1 MPNTRTDH
9 GISSPVRR
17 REDSRFVTGR
27 GRYTNDINVPG
38 QAHAAF
44 VRSDHAHGTIK
55 RIDADTAARMP
66 GVIRIFTGE
75 DLLRAGVGFIH
86 RIPIKGFELGKVLDT
101 PRPGLAQG
109 RVRYVGEPIALVVAE
124 TAVEAADAASTIA
137 AAIDP
142 LPCVTGIGDAIASD
156 APIIWDDAP
165 GNVAIRWNSGS
176 TEAIDAAFAGAAHV
190 TRLKLIN
197 SRIFANAIE
206 PRAGIAQ
213 FNKAN
218 DRYTWITPSQGV
230 RYMLRVMCDQV
241 FRIPD
246 EQMHV
251 LTYDVGGAF
260 GSKEQPYPEDIA
272 LLHAARAIDRPVKWH
287 AARSEN
293 LLSDNHARDAVIDC
307 ALALDQRGH
316 FLGIRAS
323 ILQSMGSYFGC
334 NGPNGTIRNTPW
346 GMPLVYRTPLVH
358 ADVSCV
364 MTNTAPIGPYRG
376 AGREQASY
384 IVERLV
390 DKAAREMKIDRISLR
405 RRNLIPK
412 SGIPYMSPS
421 GKLYDSGE
429 FEAVMDKALTLA
441 DWKGFAARAKASKKQ
456 GKLRGLGIANFL
468 ECVGGSWF
476 ESSFI
481 RFTEDR
487 RVLLVVA
494 TQSHGQG
501 HETSFPQVVAE
512 RLGIP
517 YESIE
522 LRQGDSLDLPKL
534 GYATIGSRSM
544 IMAGSALS
552 NTCDIV
558 IEKGLKAA
566 SNLLEAAEAD
576 IEFSKGSFRVAG
588 TDRSIELLDLAN
600 HVRLEAKGS
609 ATMAE
614 ALDSEGEYVAPDMHF
629 PNGCHVCEVE
639 VDADTGKI
647 TLDRYV
653 AIDDVGT
660 IVNPPIVHGQVHGG
674 VCQGAGQ
681 VLMEQC
687 RYSDDGQFLTATF
700 MDYAMPRAAD
710 MPFIKTEFHPV
721 PSPKNP
727 LGVKG
732 SGECGVTGSLPAV
745 SNAIMNALAR
755 AGVKAEIDMPFTSEK
770 VWKALCSAKPKQ

>member
-1 MPNTRTDH
+1 
-9 GISSPVRR
+9 
-17 REDSRFVTGR
+17 
-27 GRYTNDINVPG
+27 
-38 QAHAAF
+38 
-44 VRSDHAHGTIK
+44 
-55 RIDADTAARMP
+55 MP

-75 DLLRAGVGFIH
+75 DLLEAGVGFIH
-86 RIPIKGFELGKVLDT
+86 RIPLKGFNLRTTLDT

-109 RVRYVGEPIALVVAE
+109 CVRHVGEPVALVVAE
-124 TAVEAADAASTIA
+124 TVAQAADAASTVQVK
-137 AAIDP
+137 IDP
-142 LPCVTGIGDAIASD
+142 LPCVTNLEDAV
-156 APIIWDDAP
+156 APGAPVIWPDAP
-165 GNVAIRWNSGS
+165 GNVAIRWDSGDS
-176 TEAIDAAFAGAAHV
+176 AEIDASFARAAHV
-190 TRLKLIN
+190 TRLKLVN
-197 SRIFANAIE
+197 SRVFANAIE

-213 FNKAN
+213 YDKAT

-241 FRIPD
+241 FNIPD
-246 EQMHV
+246 EKMRV

-272 LLHAARAIDRPVKWH
+272 LLHAARAIGRPIKWH
-287 AARSEN
+287 ATRAEN
-293 LLSDNHARDAVIDC
+293 MQCDNHARDAIIEC
-307 ALALDQRGH
+307 ALALDEEGQ
-316 FLGIRAS
+316 FLGLRAS
-323 ILQSMGSYFGC
+323 ILQSMGGYFGC

-358 ADVSCV
+358 ADVTCA

-384 IVERLV
+384 LVERLV
-390 DKAAREMKIDRISLR
+390 DKAARETGIDRVSLR

-412 SGIPYMSPS
+412 SAIPYRSPS

-429 FEAVMDKALTLA
+429 FEAIMDKALKLA
-441 DWKGFAARAKASKKQ
+441 DWKGFGTRARESKKR
-456 GKLRGLGIANFL
+456 GMVRGLGIANFL

-487 RVLLVVA
+487 RVVLVVA

-501 HETSFPQVVAE
+501 HETSFPQVVAD

-517 YESIE
+517 FESIE
-522 LRQGDSLDLPKL
+522 LRQGDSFDLPKL

-558 IEKGLKAA
+558 INKGRKAA
-566 SNLLEAAEAD
+566 SHLLEAAEAD
-576 IEFSKGSFRVAG
+576 IEFVGGTFRVAG
-588 TDRSIELLDLAN
+588 TDRSVGLLDLAHHARQRPN
-600 HVRLEAKGS
+600 GS
-609 ATMAE
+609 TVE
-614 ALDSEGEYVAPDMHF
+614 PLDSEGEYEAPDMHF
-629 PNGCHVCEVE
+629 PNGCHICEVE
-639 VDADTGKI
+639 IDPDTGKI
-647 TLDRYV
+647 ALDRYV
-653 AIDDVGT
+653 AVDDVGT
-660 IVNPPIVHGQVHGG
+660 IVNSSIVHGQVHGG

-681 VLMEQC
+681 VLMEHCQYD
-687 RYSDDGQFLTATF
+687 RDGQFVTATF

-710 MPFIKTEFHPV
+710 LPYIQTEFHSV

-732 SGECGVTGSLPAV
+732 AGECGVTGSLPAV
-745 SNAIMNALAR
+745 SNAIMDALSR
-755 AGVKAEIDMPFTSEK
+755 AGVRSELDMPFTSEK
-770 VWKALCSAKPKQ
+770 VWRALRTAQSDH